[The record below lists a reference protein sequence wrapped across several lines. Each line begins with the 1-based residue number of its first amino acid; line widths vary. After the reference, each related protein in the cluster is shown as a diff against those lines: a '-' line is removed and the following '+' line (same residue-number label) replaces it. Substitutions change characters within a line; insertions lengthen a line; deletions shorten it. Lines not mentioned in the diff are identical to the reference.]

1 MKIYFAGVAGVIERE
16 KRWFKVGLKNRLIS
30 YYSHITN
37 NQLNRDTQ
45 VIFNL
50 IKENKLNDKKKSS

>member
-1 MKIYFAGVAGVIERE
+1 MQIYFAGVAGVIERE
-16 KRWFKVGLKNRLIS
+16 KRWFKAGLKNRLIS

-37 NQLNRDTQ
+37 NQLNGDTQ

-50 IKENKLNDKKKSS
+50 IKEKLNGEKKNS